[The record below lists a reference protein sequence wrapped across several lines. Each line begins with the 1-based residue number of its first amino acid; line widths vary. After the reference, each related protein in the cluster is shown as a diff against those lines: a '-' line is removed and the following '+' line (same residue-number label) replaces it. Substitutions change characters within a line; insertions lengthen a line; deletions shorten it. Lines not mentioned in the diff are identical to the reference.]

1 MVEIGA
7 DKSNKMDM
15 ANVLKSISSRASTPE
30 VSSPRL
36 LAMDAVQIANLG
48 DPQPVVHFKSN
59 PESSL
64 EIAILGAA
72 FDYENEDIA
81 NGLVFFRR
89 AVNG

>member
-1 MVEIGA
+1 
-7 DKSNKMDM
+7 MDM

-48 DPQPVVHFKSN
+48 NPQPAVHFKSN

-64 EIAILGAA
+64 EVAVLGAA

-81 NGLVFFRR
+81 KGLVATNPL
-89 AVNG
+89 AV